1 MLAEQQPLSTA
12 RSAART
18 APDPALWSC
27 SAPWRCA
34 RGQPVSARSRGSQAV
49 TAAYRRGVN
58 EFLAE
63 RKGKQ
68 NTGGSDAR

>member
-1 MLAEQQPLSTA
+1 M
-12 RSAART
+12 
-18 APDPALWSC
+18 
-27 SAPWRCA
+27 
-34 RGQPVSARSRGSQAV
+34 SARSRGSQAV

-68 NTGGSDAR
+68 NTGGSDARLSSEEFYGVGFLLVLAKRHTHKPAHHS